1 MKFFTNFFKI
11 LRSFVPDYS
20 ELMKLGYSAAVENH
34 DFRLEKKIKNFKIQ
48 ISQSLEPFNQKYGN
62 DFSIDLDGGA
72 CVIIE
77 LPSSDFNSKE
87 IIELFENSVQKDKYL
102 FLYDD
107 HMDFYGNKIAKKLQK
122 LEELLIQIT

>member
-62 DFSIDLDGGA
+62 DFSIDLDGGHVSLSNYHQ
-72 CVIIE
+72 VISI
-77 LPSSDFNSKE
+77 
-87 IIELFENSVQKDKYL
+87 QKK
-102 FLYDD
+102 
-107 HMDFYGNKIAKKLQK
+107 
-122 LEELLIQIT
+122 